1 MIEANIQQRTLG
13 SRARRLSRRRV
24 QPLAA
29 LKAGLLAGAV
39 ALFLL
44 QFFGVVVYDESQ
56 WKLMRMIAA
65 MVRGP
70 GALEPDDE
78 FDGALA
84 AIALT
89 LFFAIA
95 VLYSLALCALVSDAP
110 RRNRALMGI
119 AFGVALY
126 HANFFGFT
134 AIFPWFASLRTIDTL
149 VVHAIFGLLIVKS
162 YGLFR
167 RR

>member
-13 SRARRLSRRRV
+13 ARARRLSRRHV

-29 LKAGLLAGAV
+29 LKAGLLAGAI

-44 QFFGVVVYDESQ
+44 QFFGVVVYDESP
-56 WKLMRMIAA
+56 WKLMRAIAA
-65 MVRGP
+65 MARGP

-84 AIALT
+84 TIALL
-89 LFFAIA
+89 LFFALA
-95 VLYSLALCALVSDAP
+95 VLDPLALSALANEAP
-110 RRNRALMGI
+110 RRYGALIGI

-134 AIFPWFASLRTIDTL
+134 AIFPWFASYRTIDTFL
-149 VVHAIFGLLIVKS
+149 VHAMFGLLIVKS
-162 YGLFR
+162 YRLFSLR
-167 RR
+167 

>member
-13 SRARRLSRRRV
+13 ARARRLSRRHV

-29 LKAGLLAGAV
+29 LKAGLLAGAI

-44 QFFGVVVYDESQ
+44 QFFGVVVYDESP
-56 WKLMRMIAA
+56 WKLLRAIAA

-84 AIALT
+84 AIALL
-89 LFFAIA
+89 LFFALA

-110 RRNRALMGI
+110 RRFSALAGI
-119 AFGVALY
+119 AFGVTLY
-126 HANFFGFT
+126 LANFFGFT
-134 AIFPWFASLRTIDTL
+134 AIFPWFASYRTIDTL
-149 VVHAIFGLLIVKS
+149 LAHAIFGLLIVKS
-162 YGLFR
+162 YRLFR